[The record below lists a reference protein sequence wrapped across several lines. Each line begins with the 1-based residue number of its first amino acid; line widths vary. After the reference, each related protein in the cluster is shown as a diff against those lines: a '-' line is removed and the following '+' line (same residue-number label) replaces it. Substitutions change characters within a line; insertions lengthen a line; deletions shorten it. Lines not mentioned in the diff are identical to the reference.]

1 MNIILTLNNA
11 LKMNTLKLKTIQINW
26 LTIYIKNSE
35 NVLFTIER
43 FLLSIINNF
52 QITYI
57 PYIILKVSTILKND
71 LTNMGLE
78 DLDMTSVFIKFL
90 LISLVDVGI
99 LPVSNKEKEQ
109 FQQLMLSSIELLN
122 LDMNS
127 LESKLLVDVKCC
139 GII

>member
-1 MNIILTLNNA
+1 MDIIITLNNA
-11 LKMNTLKLKTIQINW
+11 LKINTLKLTTIQINW

-122 LDMNS
+122 LDMNN

>member
-1 MNIILTLNNA
+1 MDIIITLNNA
-11 LKMNTLKLKTIQINW
+11 LKINTLKLTTIQINW

-43 FLLSIINNF
+43 FLLSIINSF

-57 PYIILKVSTILKND
+57 PYIILKVSTIIKND

-122 LDMNS
+122 LDKNPK
-127 LESKLLVDVKCC
+127 ESKLLADVKCC
-139 GII
+139 RIV